1 MGGWSRSACM
11 NLIALQAACAAADP
25 DGVEDTEVE
34 APATARW
41 MAEVF
46 AASPDV
52 PVGRILIPGAFNS
65 SSYACDAANGMSP
78 DAPGVV
84 QALFGSE
91 DTPNDDPNRQRVV
104 DWAKTQDRPIAQQLL
119 DGIRFIEINLTL
131 KDGALTTWHS
141 VYGVPVDEV
150 LDDLVA
156 FSVAWP
162 EEAIVL
168 TFGLTLEELSWPLFA
183 DALLAPRAGGRS
195 VCDLLYS
202 APGPVAEATLADLR
216 AAGRPLVWSPDDALR
231 AYLEGRGDCTP
242 SSGGVDRAWS
252 ITVSPEGVAST
263 LAASVAARDPQRLLI
278 NDFVFSLDGSASV
291 IEQASYIGAHQGV
304 AEASVAL
311 GFAGDF
317 PGRLI
322 AEHDTEGNMNV
333 FAGAYYQDTNLVEAA
348 IAANRARWG
357 AAP

>member
-104 DWAKTQDRPIAQQLL
+104 DWAKTQDRRCQMLRMQMGESALAGLPDPTRCADSVNDIGFRHGRILL
-119 DGIRFIEINLTL
+119 L
-131 KDGALTTWHS
+131 
-141 VYGVPVDEV
+141 
-150 LDDLVA
+150 
-156 FSVAWP
+156 
-162 EEAIVL
+162 
-168 TFGLTLEELSWPLFA
+168 
-183 DALLAPRAGGRS
+183 GR
-195 VCDLLYS
+195 
-202 APGPVAEATLADLR
+202 
-216 AAGRPLVWSPDDALR
+216 
-231 AYLEGRGDCTP
+231 
-242 SSGGVDRAWS
+242 
-252 ITVSPEGVAST
+252 
-263 LAASVAARDPQRLLI
+263 
-278 NDFVFSLDGSASV
+278 
-291 IEQASYIGAHQGV
+291 
-304 AEASVAL
+304 
-311 GFAGDF
+311 
-317 PGRLI
+317 
-322 AEHDTEGNMNV
+322 
-333 FAGAYYQDTNLVEAA
+333 
-348 IAANRARWG
+348 
-357 AAP
+357 